1 MRTRSRGGER
11 SEQALTNL
19 VLLLGRLL
27 IAAIFVPSGFDKLTH
42 IGGFAHVLA
51 SRGVPAPHALAIIGA
66 CVEFFGSLAVAS
78 GLMARSAALLM
89 AAFTLVAALIS
100 HRFWIAS
107 GAAEAAQYTQFMKNM
122 AIVGGFLFLFVTG
135 PGRYSISRTADCVGL
150 PFLRRAR

>member
-1 MRTRSRGGER
+1 MRSRSWGRER
-11 SEQALTNL
+11 SEQALTDL

-27 IAAIFVPSGFDKLTH
+27 IAAIFVPSGFGKLTH
-42 IGGFAHVLA
+42 IAGFAHVLA
-51 SRGVPAPHALAIIGA
+51 SRGVPAPHTLAIIGA

-107 GAAEAAQYTQFMKNM
+107 GAAGVAQYTQFMKNL
-122 AIVGGFLFLFVTG
+122 AIAGGFLFLFVAG
-135 PGRYSISRTADCVGL
+135 PGRYSLLRTADRVRL
-150 PFLRRAR
+150 PSLRRAQ

>member
-1 MRTRSRGGER
+1 MRSRSWGGER

-19 VLLLGRLL
+19 TLLLGRLL
-27 IAAIFVPSGFDKLTH
+27 IAAIFVPSGFGKLTH
-42 IGGFAHVLA
+42 IGGFTHVLA
-51 SRGVPAPHALAIIGA
+51 SRGVPAPHTLAILGA

-78 GLMARSAALLM
+78 GLMARYAALLM

-122 AIVGGFLFLFVTG
+122 AIVGGFLFLFVAG
-135 PGRYSISRTADCVGL
+135 PGRYSISRTAERAGL
-150 PFLRRAR
+150 PSLRRAR